1 MRNEVLDPGAFN
13 LTSLIELDLS
23 YNQLIAI
30 PTVPTTLQ
38 YLYLEVNHIQGE
50 LV

>member
-1 MRNEVLDPGAFN
+1 LRNEGLDPGAFN
-13 LTSLIELDLS
+13 LTSLVELDLS
-23 YNQLIAI
+23 YNQLTEI

-38 YLYLEVNHIQGE
+38 YLYLEVNQIQGE